1 MPQRLVVLL
10 VACVILGAVRPAAAQ
25 STTADIVGSVT
36 DTTGGVVPGATVTIT
51 NTATEVTQ
59 VVVTDRVGNYVVNL
73 LPPGRYR
80 VRIELEGFRSVVRD
94 IPVGAGDRPR
104 VDARL
109 EAGAISEAIVVTGQ
123 APLLQTDTSTVG
135 ATISAK
141 AVADLPLNGRN
152 YIELVRLQP
161 GVNVGASNGLT
172 SGSRPDSRR
181 QGSSFSANGQPEGA
195 NEMLLDGLENS
206 VGAGLLMVRPSVEG
220 IAEV

>member
-1 MPQRLVVLL
+1 MLQRLVVLL
-10 VACVILGAVRPAAAQ
+10 VACVIFGAGRPAAAQ
-25 STTADIVGSVT
+25 LTTADIVGTVT

-123 APLLQTDTSTVG
+123 APLLQ
-135 ATISAK
+135 
-141 AVADLPLNGRN
+141 
-152 YIELVRLQP
+152 
-161 GVNVGASNGLT
+161 
-172 SGSRPDSRR
+172 
-181 QGSSFSANGQPEGA
+181 
-195 NEMLLDGLENS
+195 
-206 VGAGLLMVRPSVEG
+206 
-220 IAEV
+220 